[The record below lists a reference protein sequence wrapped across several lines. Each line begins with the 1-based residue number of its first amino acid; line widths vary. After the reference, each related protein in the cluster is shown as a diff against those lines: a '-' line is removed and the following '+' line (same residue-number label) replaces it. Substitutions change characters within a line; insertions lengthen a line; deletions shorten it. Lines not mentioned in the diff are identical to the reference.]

1 MYINNDMMRAYT
13 RSSWGAIME
22 QESFSARVKIDPS
35 SKSNYWHRSLTRWIK
50 RGFADRL
57 TGEVGA
63 TFLAIMKANNA
74 RYVAHMNG
82 NNSQRLS
89 VTFYDRDDAE
99 VFIKSLPDT
108 IALGKL
114 IRAAAA
120 DSNHPWQ
127 GYHGLHPYVRMCAP
141 GGDDSYLGKLFI
153 EVCNH
158 KSSSSWTDLSDS
170 FERWITTGKNEV
182 CTLRLDCLTYSKS
195 AAHTRKIL
203 SVLPHPLQG
212 TAYERAMKDLNA
224 GAMYDYKLK
233 VESTPDH
240 SSWDVYDMRR
250 SSNA

>member
-1 MYINNDMMRAYT
+1 MYFNNDMMRAYT

-158 KSSSSWTDLSDS
+158 SSISWAENLSDS